1 MFDGG
6 DVVVEL
12 VEVGGDVG
20 GGESSFVEES
30 GDDVGCLPWG
40 EGVRGWW
47 LHEAP
52 FQGLIVAE
60 ADGWWQGIAG

>member
-52 FQGLIVAE
+52 FQGV
-60 ADGWWQGIAG
+60 DCC